1 MVFEKQNQS
10 ENKKNQKNKKNA
22 NKSGQDTWLSYAWTR
37 QEWTKMA
44 TIFFMS
50 ELCIM
55 WLL

>member
-10 ENKKNQKNKKNA
+10 ENQKNQKNKKNA